1 MGFVDMPD
9 WDKRY
14 AEAEL
19 SGAMFGRAPNNYL
32 MQTAGR
38 QDFDAASALCLAD
51 GDGRNGRWLG
61 ARGLKVTAVDLSAV
75 GTKIATRLDSEAGV
89 SVERLV
95 ADLETWSPDPG
106 QRWAAVLIHFLHG
119 PQALRERVVRLAVEA
134 LSPGGWLVVEGF
146 ARAQAARSDMGPDDP
161 DKLYGLDALERW
173 ATPLTPVEALAGRVR
188 LDEGPRHTGEAE
200 IVRFAARRLS

>member
-89 SVERLV
+89 SVERI
-95 ADLETWSPDPG
+95 ADDLASWVPAAHR
-106 QRWAAVLIHFLHG
+106 RWDAAF
-119 PQALRERVVRLAVEA
+119 
-134 LSPGGWLVVEGF
+134 
-146 ARAQAARSDMGPDDP
+146 
-161 DKLYGLDALERW
+161 
-173 ATPLTPVEALAGRVR
+173 
-188 LDEGPRHTGEAE
+188 
-200 IVRFAARRLS
+200 